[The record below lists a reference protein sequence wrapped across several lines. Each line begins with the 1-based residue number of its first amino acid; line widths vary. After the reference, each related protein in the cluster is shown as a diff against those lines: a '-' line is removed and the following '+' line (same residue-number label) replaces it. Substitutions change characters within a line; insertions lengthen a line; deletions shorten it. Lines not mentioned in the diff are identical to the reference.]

1 MEKFESLIGE
11 EMALESAFRFLVGYP
26 VWNDNDQICRMANEE
41 GLDGN
46 LVWLT
51 REVLFGP
58 AMVYVATGK
67 AI

>member
-26 VWNDNDQICRMANEE
+26 VWNDNDQICNMDGQ

-58 AMVYVATGK
+58 AVAYVATGK
-67 AI
+67 IV

>member
-11 EMALESAFRFLVGYP
+11 EMALESAFRFMVGYP
-26 VWNDNDQICRMANEE
+26 MWNDNDQICRMAEEE

>member
-11 EMALESAFRFLVGYP
+11 EMALESAFRFIVGYP
-26 VWNDNDQICRMANEE
+26 MWNDNDQICRMANEE

>member
-11 EMALESAFRFLVGYP
+11 EMALESAFRFMVGYP

>member
-11 EMALESAFRFLVGYP
+11 EMALESAFRFMVGYP
-26 VWNDNDQICRMANEE
+26 VWNDNDQICNMDGQ

>member
-11 EMALESAFRFLVGYP
+11 EMALESAFRFLVGHP
-26 VWNDNDQICRMANEE
+26 VWNDNEQICRMSDEQ

-58 AMVYVATGK
+58 ATVYVATGK